1 MKRILSATL
10 IGLLFT
16 LGNCRLAM
24 AQPDTSVNHVALY
37 VFDLQ
42 KSVDFYKNVLGLQQ
56 LPEPFKDGKH
66 VWLRM
71 GPHSQL
77 HIIQGAAKV
86 EPHDKNSHLAFSVKD
101 LKKFMARLDNTGVR
115 YGSWTSDEN
124 ALRHGPTASNKCTCR
139 TPTTSGLKSTTTL
152 FKRHQAAWSFPP
164 MTSRTGTRAL
174 RSGSPH

>member
-10 IGLLFT
+10 MGLMFT
-16 LGNCRLAM
+16 LGSCRLAM
-24 AQPDTSVNHVALY
+24 AQPATSVSHVALY

-42 KSVDFYKNVLGLQQ
+42 KSVDFYKSVLGLQQ

-101 LKKFMARLDNTGVR
+101 LKKFTARLDNAGVR
-115 YGSWTSDEN
+115 YGSWTSDEK
-124 ALRHGPTASNKCTCR
+124 RTTARPDGVEQVYLQDPDNFWVEVNND
-139 TPTTSGLKSTTTL
+139 P
-152 FKRHQAAWSFPP
+152 F
-164 MTSRTGTRAL
+164 
-174 RSGSPH
+174 

>member
-10 IGLLFT
+10 MGLLFT
-16 LGNCRLAM
+16 LGSSQLAM
-24 AQPDTSVNHVALY
+24 AQPATSVSHVALY

-42 KSVDFYKNVLGLQQ
+42 KSVDFYKSVLGLQQ

-101 LKKFMARLDNTGVR
+101 LKKFTARLDNAGVR
-115 YGSWTSDEN
+115 YGSWTSDKK
-124 ALRHGPTASNKCTCR
+124 RTTARPDGVEQVYLQDPDNFWVEVNNDT
-139 TPTTSGLKSTTTL
+139 
-152 FKRHQAAWSFPP
+152 F
-164 MTSRTGTRAL
+164 
-174 RSGSPH
+174 

>member
-10 IGLLFT
+10 MGLLFT

-24 AQPDTSVNHVALY
+24 AQPVTSVNHVALY

-101 LKKFMARLDNTGVR
+101 LKKFMARLDNAGVR
-115 YGSWTSDEN
+115 YGSWTSDEK
-124 ALRHGPTASNKCTCR
+124 RTTARPDGVEQVYLQDPDNFWVEVNNDT
-139 TPTTSGLKSTTTL
+139 
-152 FKRHQAAWSFPP
+152 F
-164 MTSRTGTRAL
+164 
-174 RSGSPH
+174 

>member
-24 AQPDTSVNHVALY
+24 AQPDTSVNHIALY

-101 LKKFMARLDNTGVR
+101 LKKFMARLDNTGIR
-115 YGSWTSDEN
+115 YGSWTSDEK
-124 ALRHGPTASNKCTCR
+124 RTTARPDGVEQVYLQDPDNFWVEVNNDT
-139 TPTTSGLKSTTTL
+139 
-152 FKRHQAAWSFPP
+152 F
-164 MTSRTGTRAL
+164 
-174 RSGSPH
+174 

>member
-10 IGLLFT
+10 MGLLFT
-16 LGNCRLAM
+16 LGSSRLAV
-24 AQPDTSVNHVALY
+24 AQPTTSVSHVALY

-42 KSVDFYKNVLGLQQ
+42 KSVDFYKSVLGLQQ

-101 LKKFMARLDNTGVR
+101 LKKFTAHLDNAGVR
-115 YGSWTSDEN
+115 YGSWTSDEK
-124 ALRHGPTASNKCTCR
+124 RTTARPDGVEQVYLQDPDNFWVEVNND
-139 TPTTSGLKSTTTL
+139 P
-152 FKRHQAAWSFPP
+152 F
-164 MTSRTGTRAL
+164 
-174 RSGSPH
+174 

>member
-1 MKRILSATL
+1 MKRSLSATL

-115 YGSWTSDEN
+115 YGSWTSDEK
-124 ALRHGPTASNKCTCR
+124 RTTARPDGVEQVYLQDPDNFWVEVNNDT
-139 TPTTSGLKSTTTL
+139 
-152 FKRHQAAWSFPP
+152 F
-164 MTSRTGTRAL
+164 
-174 RSGSPH
+174 

>member
-66 VWLRM
+66 VWLQM

-115 YGSWTSDEN
+115 YGSWTSDEK
-124 ALRHGPTASNKCTCR
+124 RTTARPDGVEQVYLQDPDNFWVEVNNDT
-139 TPTTSGLKSTTTL
+139 
-152 FKRHQAAWSFPP
+152 F
-164 MTSRTGTRAL
+164 
-174 RSGSPH
+174 

>member
-1 MKRILSATL
+1 
-10 IGLLFT
+10 
-16 LGNCRLAM
+16 M

-101 LKKFMARLDNTGVR
+101 LKKFMARLDNTGIR
-115 YGSWTSDEN
+115 YGSWTSDEK
-124 ALRHGPTASNKCTCR
+124 RTTARPDGIEQVYLQDPDNFWVEVNNDT
-139 TPTTSGLKSTTTL
+139 
-152 FKRHQAAWSFPP
+152 F
-164 MTSRTGTRAL
+164 
-174 RSGSPH
+174 

>member
-1 MKRILSATL
+1 MKRILSTTL

-101 LKKFMARLDNTGVR
+101 LKKFMARLDNAGVR
-115 YGSWTSDEN
+115 YGSWTSDEK
-124 ALRHGPTASNKCTCR
+124 RTTARPDGVEQVYLQDPDNFWVEVNNDT
-139 TPTTSGLKSTTTL
+139 
-152 FKRHQAAWSFPP
+152 F
-164 MTSRTGTRAL
+164 
-174 RSGSPH
+174 

>member
-1 MKRILSATL
+1 M
-10 IGLLFT
+10 GLLFT

-115 YGSWTSDEN
+115 YGSWTSDEK
-124 ALRHGPTASNKCTCR
+124 RTTARPDGVEQVYLQDPDNFWVEVNNDT
-139 TPTTSGLKSTTTL
+139 
-152 FKRHQAAWSFPP
+152 F
-164 MTSRTGTRAL
+164 
-174 RSGSPH
+174 

>member
-1 MKRILSATL
+1 MKRILSAIL
-10 IGLLFT
+10 MGLLFA
-16 LGNCRLAM
+16 LGSCRLAI
-24 AQPDTSVNHVALY
+24 AQPTTSVSHVALY

-42 KSVDFYKNVLGLQQ
+42 KSVDFYKSVLGLQQ

-101 LKKFMARLDNTGVR
+101 LKKFTARLDNAGVR
-115 YGSWTSDEN
+115 YGSWTSDEK
-124 ALRHGPTASNKCTCR
+124 RTTARPDGVEQVYLQDPDNFWVEVNND
-139 TPTTSGLKSTTTL
+139 P
-152 FKRHQAAWSFPP
+152 F
-164 MTSRTGTRAL
+164 
-174 RSGSPH
+174 

>member
-1 MKRILSATL
+1 MKRTLSATL
-10 IGLLFT
+10 MGLLFT
-16 LGNCRLAM
+16 LGTSQLAM
-24 AQPDTSVNHVALY
+24 AQPATSVSHVALY

-42 KSVDFYKNVLGLQQ
+42 KSVDFYKSVLGLQQ

-101 LKKFMARLDNTGVR
+101 LKKFTARLDNTGVR
-115 YGSWTSDEN
+115 YGSWTSDEK
-124 ALRHGPTASNKCTCR
+124 RTTARPDGVEQVYLQDPDNFWVEVNND
-139 TPTTSGLKSTTTL
+139 P
-152 FKRHQAAWSFPP
+152 F
-164 MTSRTGTRAL
+164 
-174 RSGSPH
+174 

>member
-1 MKRILSATL
+1 MKRILSAAL
-10 IGLLFT
+10 MGLLFT
-16 LGNCRLAM
+16 LGSSRLAM
-24 AQPDTSVNHVALY
+24 AQPATSVSHVALY

-42 KSVDFYKNVLGLQQ
+42 KSVDFYKSVLGLQQ

-101 LKKFMARLDNTGVR
+101 LKKFTARLDNAGVR
-115 YGSWTSDEN
+115 YGSWTSDEK
-124 ALRHGPTASNKCTCR
+124 RTTARPDGVEQVYLQDPDNFWVEVNND
-139 TPTTSGLKSTTTL
+139 P
-152 FKRHQAAWSFPP
+152 F
-164 MTSRTGTRAL
+164 
-174 RSGSPH
+174 

>member
-10 IGLLFT
+10 MGLLFT

-24 AQPDTSVNHVALY
+24 AQPVTSVNHVALY

-101 LKKFMARLDNTGVR
+101 LKKFMARLDNAGVR
-115 YGSWTSDEN
+115 YGSWTNDEK
-124 ALRHGPTASNKCTCR
+124 RTTARPDGIEQVYLQDPDNFWVEVNNDT
-139 TPTTSGLKSTTTL
+139 
-152 FKRHQAAWSFPP
+152 F
-164 MTSRTGTRAL
+164 
-174 RSGSPH
+174 

>member
-10 IGLLFT
+10 MGLLFT

-115 YGSWTSDEN
+115 YGSWTSDEK
-124 ALRHGPTASNKCTCR
+124 RTTARPDGVEQVYLQDPDNFWVEVNNDT
-139 TPTTSGLKSTTTL
+139 
-152 FKRHQAAWSFPP
+152 F
-164 MTSRTGTRAL
+164 
-174 RSGSPH
+174 

>member
-10 IGLLFT
+10 MGLLFT
-16 LGNCRLAM
+16 LGSSQLAM
-24 AQPDTSVNHVALY
+24 AQPATSVSHVALY

-42 KSVDFYKNVLGLQQ
+42 KSVDFYKSVLGLQQ

-101 LKKFMARLDNTGVR
+101 LKKFTARLDNAGVR
-115 YGSWTSDEN
+115 YGSWTSDEK
-124 ALRHGPTASNKCTCR
+124 RTTARPDGVEQVYLQDPDNFWVEVNND
-139 TPTTSGLKSTTTL
+139 P
-152 FKRHQAAWSFPP
+152 F
-164 MTSRTGTRAL
+164 
-174 RSGSPH
+174 

>member
-1 MKRILSATL
+1 M
-10 IGLLFT
+10 GLLFK
-16 LGNCRLAM
+16 LGSCRLAI
-24 AQPDTSVNHVALY
+24 AQPTTSVSHVALY

-42 KSVDFYKNVLGLQQ
+42 KSVDFYKSVLGLQQ

-101 LKKFMARLDNTGVR
+101 LKKFTARLDNAGVR
-115 YGSWTSDEN
+115 YGSWTSDEK
-124 ALRHGPTASNKCTCR
+124 RTTARPDGVEQVYLQDPDNFWVEVNND
-139 TPTTSGLKSTTTL
+139 P
-152 FKRHQAAWSFPP
+152 F
-164 MTSRTGTRAL
+164 
-174 RSGSPH
+174 

>member
-115 YGSWTSDEN
+115 YGSWTSDEK
-124 ALRHGPTASNKCTCR
+124 RTTARPDGVEQVYLQDPDNFWVEVNND
-139 TPTTSGLKSTTTL
+139 P
-152 FKRHQAAWSFPP
+152 F
-164 MTSRTGTRAL
+164 
-174 RSGSPH
+174 

>member
-10 IGLLFT
+10 MGLLFT

-24 AQPDTSVNHVALY
+24 AQPVTSVNHVALY

-101 LKKFMARLDNTGVR
+101 LKKFMARLDNAGVR
-115 YGSWTSDEN
+115 YGSWTNDEK
-124 ALRHGPTASNKCTCR
+124 RTTARPDGIEQVYLQDPDN
-139 TPTTSGLKSTTTL
+139 
-152 FKRHQAAWSFPP
+152 FWVEVNNDIF
-164 MTSRTGTRAL
+164 
-174 RSGSPH
+174 

>member
-1 MKRILSATL
+1 MKRILSAAL
-10 IGLLFT
+10 MGLLFT
-16 LGNCRLAM
+16 LGSSRLAM
-24 AQPDTSVNHVALY
+24 AQPATSVSHVALY

-101 LKKFMARLDNTGVR
+101 LKKFTARLDNAGVR
-115 YGSWTSDEN
+115 YGSWTSDEK
-124 ALRHGPTASNKCTCR
+124 RTTARPDGVEQVYLQDPDNFWVEVNND
-139 TPTTSGLKSTTTL
+139 P
-152 FKRHQAAWSFPP
+152 F
-164 MTSRTGTRAL
+164 
-174 RSGSPH
+174 

>member
-10 IGLLFT
+10 MGLLFT
-16 LGNCRLAM
+16 LGSSRLAM
-24 AQPDTSVNHVALY
+24 AQPATSVSHVALY

-42 KSVDFYKNVLGLQQ
+42 KSVDFYKSVLGLQQ

-101 LKKFMARLDNTGVR
+101 LKKFTARLDNAGVR
-115 YGSWTSDEN
+115 YGSWTSDEK
-124 ALRHGPTASNKCTCR
+124 RTTARPDGVEQVYLQDPDNFWVEVNND
-139 TPTTSGLKSTTTL
+139 P
-152 FKRHQAAWSFPP
+152 F
-164 MTSRTGTRAL
+164 
-174 RSGSPH
+174 

>member
-10 IGLLFT
+10 MGLLFT
-16 LGNCRLAM
+16 LGTCRLAM
-24 AQPDTSVNHVALY
+24 AQPVTSVNHVALY

-101 LKKFMARLDNTGVR
+101 LKKFMARLDNAGVR
-115 YGSWTSDEN
+115 YGSWTSDEK
-124 ALRHGPTASNKCTCR
+124 RTTARPDGIEQVYLQDPDNFWVEVNNDT
-139 TPTTSGLKSTTTL
+139 
-152 FKRHQAAWSFPP
+152 F
-164 MTSRTGTRAL
+164 
-174 RSGSPH
+174 

>member
-101 LKKFMARLDNTGVR
+101 LKKFMARLDNTGIR
-115 YGSWTSDEN
+115 YGSWTSDEK
-124 ALRHGPTASNKCTCR
+124 RTTARPDGVEQVYLQDPDNFWVEVNNDT
-139 TPTTSGLKSTTTL
+139 
-152 FKRHQAAWSFPP
+152 F
-164 MTSRTGTRAL
+164 
-174 RSGSPH
+174 

>member
-115 YGSWTSDEN
+115 YGSWTSDEK
-124 ALRHGPTASNKCTCR
+124 RTTARPDGVEQVYLQDPDNFWVEVNNDT
-139 TPTTSGLKSTTTL
+139 
-152 FKRHQAAWSFPP
+152 F
-164 MTSRTGTRAL
+164 
-174 RSGSPH
+174 

>member
-1 MKRILSATL
+1 MKRILSAAL
-10 IGLLFT
+10 MGLLFT
-16 LGNCRLAM
+16 LGSSRLAM
-24 AQPDTSVNHVALY
+24 AQPATSVSHVALY

-42 KSVDFYKNVLGLQQ
+42 KSVDFYKSVLGLQQ

-101 LKKFMARLDNTGVR
+101 LKKFTARLDNAGVR
-115 YGSWTSDEN
+115 YGSWTSDEK
-124 ALRHGPTASNKCTCR
+124 RTTARPDGVEQVYLQDPDNFWVEVNNDT
-139 TPTTSGLKSTTTL
+139 
-152 FKRHQAAWSFPP
+152 F
-164 MTSRTGTRAL
+164 
-174 RSGSPH
+174 